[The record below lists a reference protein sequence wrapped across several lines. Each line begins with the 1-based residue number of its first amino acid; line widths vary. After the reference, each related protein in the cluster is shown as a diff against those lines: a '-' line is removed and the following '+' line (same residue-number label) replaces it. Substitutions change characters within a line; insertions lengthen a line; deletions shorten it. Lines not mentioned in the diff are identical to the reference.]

1 MGKKKKVLRL
11 GVLGLVVGL
20 VGFDLIGGGRLD
32 SDVELIVPQVDTA
45 MLGESTVVIA
55 TSLDL
60 EEPVPL
66 DRELS
71 YEQVDAIVK
80 KAIHLDQSTTNLA
93 AKIEPGDWV
102 AIKVNIVTAPMDPED
117 AWTWFWGDDQ
127 PHWGQDTDL
136 RVVKS
141 VIDYLINEE
150 GDASRITIVEGAAE
164 WSKLGETGTDPGQ
177 KEDGWTVHWEKFDNL
192 SYVGIIEEF
201 DGVNGTTVDLVDLNY
216 DDWVGTDGVGAGDPL
231 PVPDPNHTGIGGYQR
246 PEEGYYVSK
255 TLMEVDK
262 LINIP
267 AMKTHDTP
275 GVTLIHKNYVGTYMQ
290 RAYGGRNNSKM
301 GLHNYIPGLGNL
313 QVTAGFVDMFSY
325 RPTDYG
331 IIEGFWGTEG
341 AGPQRGDN
349 INHNVVIASGDPV
362 AADAVGAWVMGYNP
376 EDIWYLKFSAAKG
389 FGTYDLEQIQVVG
402 RPIAEVQR
410 DFAKTP
416 LDIWASRREPNM
428 WGWGNRAWLL
438 NGPYESD
445 GLDGALIAD
454 EGGLLPLEGEEING
468 IPWTVHRGLLTPRAQ
483 LLELPEGYIHTN
495 SVTYAFA
502 YIHSDREQDG
512 YLYVAG
518 NDGLKVWLN
527 GKEVFVGEDVKEK
540 LLSNEAT
547 SISLHPGPNP
557 VMVKVH
563 NQFGSSNLA
572 LVVGDK
578 DGDTLPGIKYL
589 LEPEMPV
596 TAVLEEESGRPTGLE
611 LKANFPNPFNPE
623 TVIPYALPQR
633 THVQLAV
640 YDVRGARVRTLVD
653 RDLTGG
659 PHQTRW
665 DGRDDTGRAV
675 ASGVYL
681 YQLRAGAQE
690 MTRKMLLVR

>member
-1 MGKKKKVLRL
+1 MGDRKKIVKL
-11 GVLGLVVGL
+11 GILGLVVGL
-20 VGFDLIGGGRLD
+20 VGFDLIGSGRLY
-32 SDVELIVPQVDTA
+32 SGVELIVPQVDTA
-45 MLGESTVVIA
+45 MLGGATVVIT

-60 EEPVPL
+60 EDPAPL

-71 YEQVDAIVK
+71 YQQVDAIVK
-80 KAIHLDQSTTNLA
+80 QAIHLDQSATNLA
-93 AKIEPGDWV
+93 ATIEPGDWV
-102 AIKVNIVTAPMDPED
+102 AIKVNIVTAPMDPRD
-117 AWTWFWGDDQ
+117 ARTSFWGDNR

-150 GDASRITIVEGAAE
+150 GDASRITIVEGSAE
-164 WSKLGETGTDPGQ
+164 WNKLGEPGTDPGQ

-192 SYVGIIEEF
+192 SYADLAEEF
-201 DGVNGTTVDLVDLNY
+201 NGVNGIAVDIVDLNY
-216 DDWVGTDGVGAGDPL
+216 DDWVGTDGVRAGDPL

-246 PEEGYYVSK
+246 PAEGYYVSK
-255 TLMEVDK
+255 TLLEVDK

-267 AMKTHDTP
+267 AMKTHDHP

-290 RAYGGRNNSKM
+290 RAYGARNNSKM
-301 GLHNYIPGLGNL
+301 GLHTYIQGIGNI

-341 AGPQRGDN
+341 AGPQRGDDVN
-349 INHNVVIASGDPV
+349 YNVVIASGDPV
-362 AADAVGAWVMGYNP
+362 AADAVGAAVMGYNP

-402 RPIAEVQR
+402 RQIVEVRR

-416 LDIWASRREPNM
+416 LDIWASRPEPNM

-438 NGPYESD
+438 NGPYASD
-445 GLDGALIAD
+445 GLDEVLIAD
-454 EGGLLPLEGEEING
+454 EADIHPREGEDIDG
-468 IPWTVHRGLLTPRAQ
+468 IAWKAHQGLPVPRAQ
-483 LLELPEGYIHTN
+483 LMQLPEDYVDAN

-518 NDGLKVWLN
+518 NDGLKIWLN
-527 GKEVFVGEDVKEK
+527 GEQVLVAEEMSEK
-540 LLSNEAT
+540 LLENEAMP
-547 SISLHPGPNP
+547 ISLRRGANP
-557 VMVKVH
+557 VMVKVY
-563 NQFGSSNLA
+563 NRFGPSSLA
-572 LVVGDK
+572 LVAGDK
-578 DGDTLPGIKYL
+578 DGDTLPGIEYT
-589 LEPEMPV
+589 LEPEAPV
-596 TAVLEEESGRPTGLE
+596 TAVVDEESGRPPGFE
-611 LKANFPNPFNPE
+611 LGANFPNPFNPE
-623 TVIPYALPQR
+623 TVIPYSLPER

-653 RDLTGG
+653 RELIGG
-659 PHQTRW
+659 RHLTRW
-665 DGRDDTGRAV
+665 DGRDDAGRAV

-681 YQLRAGAQE
+681 YQLSAGAQQ
-690 MTRKMLLVR
+690 MTRKLLLLR